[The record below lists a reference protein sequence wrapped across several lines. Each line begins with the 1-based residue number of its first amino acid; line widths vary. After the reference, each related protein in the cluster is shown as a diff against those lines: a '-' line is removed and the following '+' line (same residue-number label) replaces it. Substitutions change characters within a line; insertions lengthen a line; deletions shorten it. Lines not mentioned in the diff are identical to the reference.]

1 LEKVKLFSAREY
13 GKILL
18 LAFSFLLLPSSLPAH
33 SSPYARVVSKKG
45 VGIDQKLNA
54 PIPLDLVFRDE
65 SDRPVPL
72 RTYFGDKPVVLALVY
87 YKCPGLCGLT
97 LNDMVHSLER
107 VDLKSAQDYNVVI
120 VSIDPTEKPP
130 VAAAKKAT
138 YDKLFTKPSFAAGW
152 HFLTGDQE
160 AISKLA
166 SAVGFRYRWDD
177 LTHQFVHAAGIMV
190 ATPEGRLSRYF
201 YGINYS
207 PTDVR
212 LSLVEA
218 SAHKIGSVVD
228 DVLLFCC
235 PYDPMTGKYTV
246 AIYSVLKLAGI
257 ATILCIAVLVFFL
270 VRASKRRKL
279 ETVRG

>member
-1 LEKVKLFSAREY
+1 MPT
-13 GKILL
+13 GN
-18 LAFSFLLLPSSLPAH
+18 
-33 SSPYARVVSKKG
+33 
-45 VGIDQKLNA
+45 GI
-54 PIPLDLVFRDE
+54 PIV
-65 SDRPVPL
+65 
-72 RTYFGDKPVVLALVY
+72 TALGIITKNVAAAA
-87 YKCPGLCGLT
+87 CATASGLT
-97 LNDMVHSLER
+97 LNDMVHSLGL
-107 VDLKSAQDYNVVI
+107 VDLKPAQDYNVVI

-138 YDKLFTKPSFAAGW
+138 YGKLFAKPSFAVGW

-166 SAVGFRYRWDD
+166 SAVGFHYRWDD

-201 YGINYS
+201 YGINYT

-246 AIYSVLKLAGI
+246 AIYSVLKLAAS
-257 ATILCIAVLVFFL
+257 ATILCIAVLVLFL

-279 ETVRG
+279 EPFADSGAAHRRIEGC